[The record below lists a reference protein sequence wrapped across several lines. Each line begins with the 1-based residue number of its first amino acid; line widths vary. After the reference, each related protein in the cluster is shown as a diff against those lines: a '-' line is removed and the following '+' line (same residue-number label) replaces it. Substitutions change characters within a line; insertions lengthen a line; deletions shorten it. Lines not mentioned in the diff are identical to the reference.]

1 MVREESAL
9 APVEH
14 PATAE
19 RATLQP
25 CAKLWLERDGKIALS
40 EWRVALLEA
49 IEATGSLAE
58 AAERLEVPYRT
69 ATYKLREIETNL
81 GVRLVATHSG
91 GAAGGGSQ
99 LTPEARDYIRRWRA
113 FSADLDAWVAARFW
127 DAFAEG

>member
-14 PATAE
+14 LATAE

-58 AAERLEVPYRT
+58 AAERLAVPYRT

-113 FSADLDAWVAARFW
+113 FSADLEAWVAARFR
-127 DAFAEG
+127 DAFAAG